1 MKVFSRTTLLLMAY
15 LVPIHVLAIES
26 LADSQMMDEASSW
39 QEKGRDDFAAD
50 IWRKILLTNPTHGEA
65 MVNLALHEMQL
76 GNIEKSRRLYEQA
89 NLLKPAP
96 KRLAILKRNLEK
108 YSNLENKK
116 SNRTKNLD
124 DQKENFQTKEERT
137 PLKKVNKETSNNIKQ
152 PHNSIKIKKE
162 KNQKNIPLEESQPP
176 ASSNSSPSLPPVS
189 HKISTEQA
197 PVPQINKPRPTN
209 PLPEW
214 PPLSD

>member
-15 LVPIHVLAIES
+15 LVPIHVLAIER

-65 MVNLALHEMQL
+65 MVSLALHEMQL

-116 SNRTKNLD
+116 SNQTKNPD

-137 PLKKVNKETSNNIKQ
+137 PLKKINKENSNNIKQ

-162 KNQKNIPLEESQPP
+162 KNQKNIPLEESKPS
-176 ASSNSSPSLPPVS
+176 ASSNSSPSLPPAL

>member
-1 MKVFSRTTLLLMAY
+1 MKVFSRIILLLMAY
-15 LVPIHVLAIES
+15 LMPVHILAIES
-26 LADSQMMDEASSW
+26 LVDSQMMDEASSW

-50 IWRKILLTNPTHGEA
+50 IWRKILLTNPMHGEA
-65 MVNLALHEMQL
+65 MVSLALHEMQL

-116 SNRTKNLD
+116 SNQTKNID
-124 DQKENFQTKEERT
+124 DKKENFQAKEERI
-137 PLKKVNKETSNNIKQ
+137 PLIKINKEVSNNIKQ
-152 PHNSIKIKKE
+152 PRSSIKIKKE
-162 KNQKNIPLEESQPP
+162 KYQKHTHLEESQPP
-176 ASSNSSPSLPPVS
+176 ASSNFSPSLPPAS

-197 PVPQINKPRPTN
+197 PVPKINKPRPTN

>member
-65 MVNLALHEMQL
+65 MVSLALHEMQL

-96 KRLAILKRNLEK
+96 KRLAMLKRNLEK

-116 SNRTKNLD
+116 SNQTKNPD
-124 DQKENFQTKEERT
+124 DQKENFQVKEERT
-137 PLKKVNKETSNNIKQ
+137 PLKKINKETSNNIKQ

-176 ASSNSSPSLPPVS
+176 ASSNSSPSLPPAS

-197 PVPQINKPRPTN
+197 PVPKINKPRPTN

>member
-15 LVPIHVLAIES
+15 LVPIHVVAIES

-65 MVNLALHEMQL
+65 MVSLALHEMQL

-96 KRLAILKRNLEK
+96 KHLAILKRNLEK

-116 SNRTKNLD
+116 SNQTKNPD

-137 PLKKVNKETSNNIKQ
+137 PLKKINKENSNNIKQ

-162 KNQKNIPLEESQPP
+162 KNQKNIPLEESKPP
-176 ASSNSSPSLPPVS
+176 ASSNSSPSLPPAS

-197 PVPQINKPRPTN
+197 PVPKINKPRPTN

>member
-1 MKVFSRTTLLLMAY
+1 MKVFSRTTLLLIAY

-65 MVNLALHEMQL
+65 MVSLALHEMQL

-116 SNRTKNLD
+116 SNQTKNPD

-137 PLKKVNKETSNNIKQ
+137 PLKKINKENSNNIKQ

-162 KNQKNIPLEESQPP
+162 KNQKNIPLEESKPS
-176 ASSNSSPSLPPVS
+176 ASSNSSPSLPPAL

>member
-65 MVNLALHEMQL
+65 MVSLALHEMQL

-96 KRLAILKRNLEK
+96 KRLAMLKRNLEK

-116 SNRTKNLD
+116 SNQTKNPD
-124 DQKENFQTKEERT
+124 DQKENFQAKEERT
-137 PLKKVNKETSNNIKQ
+137 PLKKINKENSNNIKK

-162 KNQKNIPLEESQPP
+162 KSQKNIPLEESKPP
-176 ASSNSSPSLPPVS
+176 ASSNSSPSRPPAL

>member
-65 MVNLALHEMQL
+65 MVSLALHEMQL
-76 GNIEKSRRLYEQA
+76 GNIEKSRRIYEQA

-96 KRLAILKRNLEK
+96 KRLAMLKRNLEK

-116 SNRTKNLD
+116 SNQTKNPD

-137 PLKKVNKETSNNIKQ
+137 PLKKINKENSNNIKQ

-162 KNQKNIPLEESQPP
+162 KNQKNIPLEESKPS
-176 ASSNSSPSLPPVS
+176 ASSNSSPSLPPAL

>member
-1 MKVFSRTTLLLMAY
+1 
-15 LVPIHVLAIES
+15 
-26 LADSQMMDEASSW
+26 
-39 QEKGRDDFAAD
+39 
-50 IWRKILLTNPTHGEA
+50 
-65 MVNLALHEMQL
+65 MVSLALHEMQL

-96 KRLAILKRNLEK
+96 KRLAMLKRNLEK

-116 SNRTKNLD
+116 SNQTKNPD

-137 PLKKVNKETSNNIKQ
+137 PLKKINKENSNNIKQ

-162 KNQKNIPLEESQPP
+162 KNQKNIPLEESKPS
-176 ASSNSSPSLPPVS
+176 ASSNSSPSLPPAL

>member
-65 MVNLALHEMQL
+65 MVSLALHEMQL

-96 KRLAILKRNLEK
+96 KRLAMLKRNLEK

-116 SNRTKNLD
+116 SNQTKNPD
-124 DQKENFQTKEERT
+124 DQKENFHAKEERT
-137 PLKKVNKETSNNIKQ
+137 LLKKINKENSNNIKQ
-152 PHNSIKIKKE
+152 THNSIKIKKE
-162 KNQKNIPLEESQPP
+162 KSQKNIPLEESKPP
-176 ASSNSSPSLPPVS
+176 ASSNSSPSLPPAL

>member
-1 MKVFSRTTLLLMAY
+1 MKVFSRTLLLMAC

-26 LADSQMMDEASSW
+26 LVDSQMMDEASSW

-65 MVNLALHEMQL
+65 LVSLALHEMQL

-96 KRLAILKRNLEK
+96 KHLAILKRNLEK

-116 SNRTKNLD
+116 SNQTKNPD

-137 PLKKVNKETSNNIKQ
+137 PLKKINKENSNNIKQ

-162 KNQKNIPLEESQPP
+162 KNQKNIPLEESKPP
-176 ASSNSSPSLPPVS
+176 ASSNSSPSLPPAS

-197 PVPQINKPRPTN
+197 PVPKINKPRPTN

>member
-1 MKVFSRTTLLLMAY
+1 MKVFSRTTLFLMTC

-65 MVNLALHEMQL
+65 MVSLALHEMQL

-96 KRLAILKRNLEK
+96 KRLAMLKRNLEK

-116 SNRTKNLD
+116 SNQTKNPD

-137 PLKKVNKETSNNIKQ
+137 PLKKINKENSNNIKQ

-162 KNQKNIPLEESQPP
+162 KNQKNIPLEESKPS
-176 ASSNSSPSLPPVS
+176 ASSNSSPSLPPAL

>member
-1 MKVFSRTTLLLMAY
+1 MKVFSRTTLLLIAY

-65 MVNLALHEMQL
+65 MVSLALHEMQL

-96 KRLAILKRNLEK
+96 KRLAMLKRNLEK

-116 SNRTKNLD
+116 SNQTKNPD
-124 DQKENFQTKEERT
+124 DQKENFQAKEERT
-137 PLKKVNKETSNNIKQ
+137 PLKKINKENSNNIKQ

-162 KNQKNIPLEESQPP
+162 KSQKNIPLEESKPS
-176 ASSNSSPSLPPVS
+176 ASSNSSPSRPPAS

-197 PVPQINKPRPTN
+197 LVPQINKPRPTN

>member
-1 MKVFSRTTLLLMAY
+1 MIL
-15 LVPIHVLAIES
+15 P
-26 LADSQMMDEASSW
+26 
-39 QEKGRDDFAAD
+39 D

-65 MVNLALHEMQL
+65 MVSLALHEMQL

-116 SNRTKNLD
+116 SNRTKNPD
-124 DQKENFQTKEERT
+124 DQKENFQVKEERT
-137 PLKKVNKETSNNIKQ
+137 PLKKINKETWNNIKQ

-162 KNQKNIPLEESQPP
+162 KYQKNIPLEESKPP
-176 ASSNSSPSLPPVS
+176 ASSNSSPSLPPAS

-197 PVPQINKPRPTN
+197 PVPKINKPRPTN